1 MRRGFLYAIGA
12 LLLTAFIIL
21 NDLVDD
27 WGRLSGGMENLSVFV
42 QESMWPPNWSVLEA
56 QSYPVCENKIEFFC
70 SVGYIGMMETIKIAF
85 VATIFGFIGALCLS
99 SFAAKNLMPMR
110 IAFPFR
116 TLLSATRSLPSLSSG
131 RSFRYRDWLPDPLA
145 GVLAMTFY
153 TIGYLGKLQYETYEG
168 MPSDSLEVSKA
179 MGLSH
184 PAIFTSVVIPETG
197 NHLLSQLMFMF
208 EYNVRH
214 GTVIGIVGAGGIGY
228 YINTYLKLLQ
238 YDKVLALLI
247 LIFVVVILID
257 LLSLMLRSFVT
268 DEGDVRQPKWL
279 SFLMK
284 LRKMNQLSEI
294 QSAAMCRVPF
304 CRTPECVVELFESM
318 QQRLRRWHPL
328 QRRIALQPSL
338 LTKVRHGSCFHI
350 ATQGDPLQNR
360 SNQRSCHLT

>member
-1 MRRGFLYAIGA
+1 MKVKYVLIILA
-12 LLLTAFIIL
+12 LLLSAWMVL
-21 NDLVDD
+21 ASLVDD
-27 WGRLSGGMENLSVFV
+27 WGRLEGGLANLSTFF

-56 QSYPVCENKIEFFC
+56 QSYPVCENDIEFFC
-70 SVGYIGMMETIKIAF
+70 SVGYLGMIETLKIAF
-85 VATIFGFIGALCLS
+85 VATILGFIGALCLS
-99 SFAAKNLMPMR
+99 SFAAKNLMPMS

-116 TLLSATRSLPSLSSG
+116 ILLSATRSLPSLIWAIIFVIVIG
-131 RSFRYRDWLPDPLA
+131 FGPLA

-153 TIGYLGKLQYETYEG
+153 TVGYLGKLQYETFEG

-184 PAIFTSVVIPETG
+184 PATFTSVVIPETG

-228 YINTYLKLLQ
+228 YINTYLKFLQ

-247 LIFVVVILID
+247 LIFLVVVVID
-257 LLSLMLRSFVT
+257 LLSLMVRSFVT

-284 LRKMNQLSEI
+284 YMDWSEGK
-294 QSAAMCRVPF
+294 QS
-304 CRTPECVVELFESM
+304 TE
-318 QQRLRRWHPL
+318 
-328 QRRIALQPSL
+328 
-338 LTKVRHGSCFHI
+338 
-350 ATQGDPLQNR
+350 
-360 SNQRSCHLT
+360 

>member
-1 MRRGFLYAIGA
+1 MKVKYVLIILA
-12 LLLTAFIIL
+12 LLLSAWMVL
-21 NDLVDD
+21 ASLVDD
-27 WGRLSGGMENLSVFV
+27 WGRLEGGMANLSTFF

-56 QSYPVCENKIEFFC
+56 QSYPVCENDIEFFC
-70 SVGYIGMMETIKIAF
+70 SVGYLGMIETLKIAF
-85 VATIFGFIGALCLS
+85 VATILGFIGALCLS
-99 SFAAKNLMPMR
+99 SFAAKNLMPMS

-116 TLLSATRSLPSLSSG
+116 ILLSATRSLPSLIWAIIFVIVIG
-131 RSFRYRDWLPDPLA
+131 FGPLA

-153 TIGYLGKLQYETYEG
+153 TVGYLGKLQYETFEG

-184 PAIFTSVVIPETG
+184 PATFTSVVIPETG

-228 YINTYLKLLQ
+228 YINTYLKFLQ

-247 LIFVVVILID
+247 LIFLVVVVID
-257 LLSLMLRSFVT
+257 LLSLMVRSFVT

-284 LRKMNQLSEI
+284 YMDWSESK
-294 QSAAMCRVPF
+294 QS
-304 CRTPECVVELFESM
+304 TE
-318 QQRLRRWHPL
+318 
-328 QRRIALQPSL
+328 
-338 LTKVRHGSCFHI
+338 
-350 ATQGDPLQNR
+350 
-360 SNQRSCHLT
+360 

>member
-1 MRRGFLYAIGA
+1 MRKGFLFAIAA
-12 LLLTAFIIL
+12 LLLTAFVIL

-27 WGRLSGGMENLSVFV
+27 WGRLSGGMENLSVFI

-56 QSYPVCENKIEFFC
+56 QSYPVCDNNIEFFC
-70 SVGYIGMMETIKIAF
+70 SVGYIGMIETIKIAF
-85 VATIFGFIGALCLS
+85 VATILGFIGALCLS

-116 TLLSATRSLPSLSSG
+116 TLLSATRSLPSLIWAIIFVIVIG
-131 RSFRYRDWLPDPLA
+131 FGPLA

-153 TIGYLGKLQYETYEG
+153 TVGYLGKLQYETYEG
-168 MPSDSLEVSKA
+168 MPNDALEVSKA

-247 LIFVVVILID
+247 LIFIVVILID

-268 DEGDVRQPKWL
+268 DEGDVRKPKWL

-284 LRKMNQLSEI
+284 LREGEE
-294 QSAAMCRVPF
+294 SA
-304 CRTPECVVELFESM
+304 E
-318 QQRLRRWHPL
+318 
-328 QRRIALQPSL
+328 
-338 LTKVRHGSCFHI
+338 
-350 ATQGDPLQNR
+350 
-360 SNQRSCHLT
+360 